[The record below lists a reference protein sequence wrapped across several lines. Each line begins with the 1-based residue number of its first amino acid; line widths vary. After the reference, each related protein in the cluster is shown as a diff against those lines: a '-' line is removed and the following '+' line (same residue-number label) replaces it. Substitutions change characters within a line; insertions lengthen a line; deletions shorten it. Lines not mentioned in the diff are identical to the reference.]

1 MSRLTVGLVMSEDRD
16 GVQNIPLSSIQNL
29 DALQTITEDEARAHL
44 DAALDTMTFEQRA
57 QVLRYM
63 NGT

>member
-1 MSRLTVGLVMSEDRD
+1 MSEDRD